1 MATVVP
7 YLSYRDAAAALAFLS
22 RAFGLAVTTRWDDGG
37 VVQHAEVMLG
47 DGAVMIGTADH
58 PAATVTDRSVGQ
70 GVYLVVDDVEATF
83 ARALDAGAT
92 VVFEPEDTE
101 WGTRRARVLDPEGYE
116 WSLGSYRPGAAGG

>member
-1 MATVVP
+1 
-7 YLSYRDAAAALAFLS
+7 
-22 RAFGLAVTTRWDDGG
+22 
-37 VVQHAEVMLG
+37 
-47 DGAVMIGTADH
+47 
-58 PAATVTDRSVGQ
+58 VTDRSVGQ

>member
-92 VVFEPEDTE
+92 VVFEPEETE
-101 WGTRRARVLDPEGYE
+101 WGTRRAGVLDPEGYE